1 MNASAPEEVAAVEI
15 PVEMDGHVLKAYHHA
30 FIDQNR
36 YLMLMGGA
44 GSGKSFFAAQKILYR
59 MKQETGHRFVVVRK
73 VARTIRNSV
82 YQQLKDVIH
91 YQGWQDEFKFSES
104 RLEIECLKN
113 GNTLITTGVDDP
125 EKLKSLAQPTGIWI
139 EEATELSA
147 RDLRQLDLRLR
158 GDTGHYLQIIC
169 SFNPISKK
177 NFIYQQFYARD
188 AKNTFFVKTTH
199 KQNDKVGD
207 AYKIMLAEM
216 EELDPEYYKIYA
228 LAEWGENSKAV
239 IYDYKIINRIPENV
253 TETLYGLD
261 FGYNN
266 PCAMVRVAYY
276 EKDIYLEEVFY
287 RRGLITSAL
296 IDLMDRHI
304 DSKSDNIYADS
315 ANPDKIDEIKRAGY
329 NIRPAEKSVFSGIGK
344 VKEYRIHVV
353 QNSVNVLNELDNY
366 MWKADADGNL
376 LDDPVKENDHAC
388 DAIRYAI
395 YSHLGKRKPM
405 IYGHSG

>member
-1 MNASAPEEVAAVEI
+1 MTEHI
-15 PVEMDGHVLKAYHHA
+15 LKIYHPA
-30 FIDQNR
+30 FANQSR
-36 YLMLMGGA
+36 YLLLMGGA

-59 MKQETGHRFVVVRK
+59 MKEETGHRFVVVRK

-82 YQQLKDVIH
+82 YQQLKDVIYFH
-91 YQGWQDEFKFSES
+91 GWQDEFKFSES

-113 GNTLITTGVDDP
+113 GNTLITTGIDDP
-125 EKLKSLAQPTGIWI
+125 EKLKSLAQPTGIWV

-147 RDLRQLDLRLR
+147 RDFRQLDLRLR
-158 GDTGHYLQIIC
+158 GETETYLQIIC
-169 SFNPISKK
+169 TFNPISKK
-177 NFIYQQFYARD
+177 NFVYQQFYGRD
-188 AKNTFFVKTTH
+188 PINTFKLITIHTD
-199 KQNDKVGD
+199 NDKVGL
-207 AYKIMLAEM
+207 AFGEMLAEM
-216 EELDPEYYKIYA
+216 KELDPEYYKIYA
-228 LAEWGENSKAV
+228 LAEWGENSNAI
-239 IYDYKIINRIPENV
+239 IYDYKIISRIPENV

-287 RRGLITSAL
+287 KRRLTTPAI
-296 IDLMDRHI
+296 IDLMDSLEI
-304 DSKSDNIYADS
+304 GKTDNIYADS
-315 ANPDKIDEIKRAGY
+315 ASPEKIKEIQQAGY
-329 NIRPAEKSVFSGIGK
+329 HVKGAEKSVFSGIGK

-366 MWKADADGNL
+366 TWKTDAEGNL
-376 LDDPVKENDHAC
+376 LDDPVKDNDHAC

-395 YSHLGKRKPM
+395 YSHLGKRKPT

>member
-1 MNASAPEEVAAVEI
+1 MFEPEI
-15 PVEMDGHVLKAYHHA
+15 EMPIEFGGLVLTAYHKA
-30 FIDQNR
+30 FTNQNR

-59 MKQETGHRFVVVRK
+59 MKEETGHRFVVVRK

-91 YQGWQDEFKFSES
+91 FQGWQDEFKFSEG
-104 RLEIECLKN
+104 RLEIEHKET

-139 EEATELSA
+139 EEATELSV
-147 RDLRQLDLRLR
+147 RDFRQLDLRLR
-158 GDTGHYLQIIC
+158 GETETYLQIIC
-169 SFNPISKK
+169 TFNPISKK
-177 NFIYQQFYARD
+177 NFIYQQFYAREPL
-188 AKNTFFVKTTH
+188 NTFKLLTTH
-199 KQNDKVGD
+199 ESNNKVG
-207 AYKIMLAEM
+207 AAFSEMLAEM
-216 EELDPEYYKIYA
+216 KELDPEYYKIYA
-228 LAEWGENSKAV
+228 LAEWGENSNAV
-239 IYDYKIINRIPENV
+239 IYNYKIINRIPENV

-266 PCAMVRVAYY
+266 PSAMVRVAYY

-376 LDDPVKENDHAC
+376 LDDPIKDNDHAC

-405 IYGHSG
+405 IYGHSD